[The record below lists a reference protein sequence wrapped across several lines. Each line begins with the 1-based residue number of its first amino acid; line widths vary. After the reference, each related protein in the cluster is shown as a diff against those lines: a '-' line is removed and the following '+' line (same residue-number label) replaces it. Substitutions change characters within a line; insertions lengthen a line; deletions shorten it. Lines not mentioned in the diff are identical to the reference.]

1 MSRPGLTWFLWVSFT
16 MPTCLHSQEVEEDPQ
31 GAGKAPEM
39 WLTALAAN
47 PVHLFN
53 KNSILRGTRE
63 HECTTEMRK
72 GWKGGDKG
80 SFQQH
85 RAL

>member
-1 MSRPGLTWFLWVSFT
+1 

-53 KNSILRGTRE
+53 KNSVLRGTRE
-63 HECTTEMRK
+63 HKCTTEMRK